1 MMYRHPFFIAS
12 LLLIS
17 LAGCGL
23 STPPAGPP
31 PAAAEIESV
40 AILANQGRQADA
52 RNKLQAWADA
62 GSPIAQRAIAQSYLR
77 QPGQEAAARSWFTRA
92 AEGGDGEAGF
102 ALGEAYRVGG
112 LGVQPDTANAWRWYR
127 LAAEH
132 EHAKAALALARMARN
147 GDGVARDMRLAA
159 QWLQFASDHG
169 NAEAMFLLSNAYMA
183 GEGVPRNPLMGRH
196 LLEMAADRANPAA
209 IQALSMAIENGDL
222 MTTKNPQLAEQLRIE
237 EGHELKHRWGDY

>member
-1 MMYRHPFFIAS
+1 MARFGKGGALM
-12 LLLIS
+12 LVVW

-23 STPPAGPP
+23 SKPPAGPIP
-31 PAAAEIESV
+31 GAAEIESV
-40 AILANQGRQADA
+40 AILANQARQAAAHD
-52 RNKLQAWADA
+52 KLIAWADA
-62 GSPIAQRAIAQSYLR
+62 GSPVAQRAIAQGLLMT
-77 QPGQEAAARSWFTRA
+77 PGHDSVATAWLVRA

-102 ALGEAYRVGG
+102 LLGEAYRSGG
-112 LGVQPDTANAWRWYR
+112 LGLKADLPTAWRWYR

-147 GDGVARDMRLAA
+147 GDGVPRDVHLAA
-159 QWLQFASDHG
+159 QWLQFASDRG
-169 NAEAMFLLSNAYMA
+169 NGEAMFLLSNAYMA

-209 IQALSMAIENGDL
+209 IQALSMAVENGDL